1 MMKYHGED
9 PGSLFH
15 FFQLFIL
22 FIHLLIYFAVKT
34 WA

>member
-15 FFQLFIL
+15 FFQIIHFIYLF
-22 FIHLLIYFAVKT
+22 IYFAVKT
-34 WA
+34 WV

>member
-9 PGSLFH
+9 PGTLFH

-22 FIHLLIYFAVKT
+22 FIYSFINLFCS
-34 WA
+34 